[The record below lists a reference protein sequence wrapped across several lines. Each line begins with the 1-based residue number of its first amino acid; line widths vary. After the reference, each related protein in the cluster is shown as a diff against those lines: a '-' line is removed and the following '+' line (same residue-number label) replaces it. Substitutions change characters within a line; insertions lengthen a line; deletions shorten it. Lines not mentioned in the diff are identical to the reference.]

1 MKNNYWTIDGINEVF
16 ESLKDAK
23 WHVEIAFTNNER
35 VKYLT
40 NTSISH
46 IVNDEV
52 VSTVKINIDSDGNFK
67 FGRTEKF

>member
-35 VKYLT
+35 VKWLT

-46 IVNDEV
+46 IVNGEV
-52 VSTVKINIDSDGNFK
+52 VSTVKISIDSDGNFK
-67 FGRTEKF
+67 FGRIEKF

>member
-67 FGRTEKF
+67 FGRIEKF

>member
-1 MKNNYWTIDGINEVF
+1 MKNNYWTIDGINEAF

-35 VKYLT
+35 VKWLT

-46 IVNDEV
+46 IVNGEV
-52 VSTVKINIDSDGNFK
+52 VSTVKINIDSDGGFK
-67 FGRTEKF
+67 FGRIEKF

>member
-40 NTSISH
+40 NAYISH

-52 VSTVKINIDSDGNFK
+52 VSNVKINIDSDGNFK